1 MKNETIKC
9 PFCFKESP
17 FGVRVCTGCH
27 STIKYGEVS
36 AWLSLFIGFILLT
49 IAYIILYISQSFLV
63 AIVILLILMISTR
76 LCIRKK
82 FAHRVIFI
90 HKR

>member
-9 PFCFKESP
+9 PFCFQESP

-27 STIKYGEVS
+27 SKISYGEVS
-36 AWLSLFIGFILLT
+36 PWLSLFIGFILLA

-63 AIVILLILMISTR
+63 AFIILLVLMISTR
-76 LCIRKK
+76 LYIRKK
-82 FAHRVIFI
+82 FAQRAIFT
-90 HKR
+90 HQH

>member
-9 PFCFKESP
+9 PFCFKESQ

-27 STIKYGEVS
+27 SKISYGEVS
-36 AWLSLFIGFILLT
+36 PLVSLLIGFILLA

-63 AIVILLILMISTR
+63 AFVI
-76 LCIRKK
+76 
-82 FAHRVIFI
+82 
-90 HKR
+90 

>member
-9 PFCFKESP
+9 PFCFKESQ

-27 STIKYGEVS
+27 SKISYGEVS
-36 AWLSLFIGFILLT
+36 PLVSLLIGFILLA

-63 AIVILLILMISTR
+63 AIIILLVLMFSTR
-76 LCIRKK
+76 FYIRKK
-82 FAHRVIFI
+82 FAHRATFT
-90 HKR
+90 HQH

>member
-27 STIKYGEVS
+27 ATINYGEPS
-36 AWLSLFIGFILLT
+36 AWLALLIGLILLAIT
-49 IAYIILYISQSFLV
+49 YIILYISENLLV
-63 AIVILLILMISTR
+63 GIITFFALVISMKLY
-76 LCIRKK
+76 IRKK
-82 FAHRVIFI
+82 FAHRAIFT
-90 HKR
+90 HQH

>member
-9 PFCFKESP
+9 PFCFKESQ

-27 STIKYGEVS
+27 SKISYGEVS
-36 AWLSLFIGFILLT
+36 PLASLLIGFILLA

-63 AIVILLILMISTR
+63 AIIILLVLMISTR
-76 LCIRKK
+76 LYIRKK
-82 FAHRVIFI
+82 FAHRATFT
-90 HKR
+90 HQH

>member
-9 PFCFKESP
+9 PFCFKESKL
-17 FGVRVCTGCH
+17 GVRVCTGCH
-27 STIKYGEVS
+27 SKISYGEVS
-36 AWLSLFIGFILLT
+36 PWLSLFIGFILLG

-76 LCIRKK
+76 LYIRKK
-82 FAHRVIFI
+82 FAHRAVFT
-90 HKR
+90 HQH

>member
-1 MKNETIKC
+1 MKNEIIKC
-9 PFCFKESP
+9 PFCFKESQ

-36 AWLSLFIGFILLT
+36 PWLSLFIGFILLA

-63 AIVILLILMISTR
+63 AFVILLVLMISTR
-76 LCIRKK
+76 LYIRKK
-82 FAHRVIFI
+82 FAHRAVFT
-90 HKR
+90 HKH

>member
-9 PFCFKESP
+9 PFCFQESP

-27 STIKYGEVS
+27 SKISYGEVS
-36 AWLSLFIGFILLT
+36 PWLSLFIGFILLA

-63 AIVILLILMISTR
+63 AFIILLVLMISTR
-76 LCIRKK
+76 LYIRK
-82 FAHRVIFI
+82 
-90 HKR
+90 

>member
-9 PFCFKESP
+9 PFCFKESQ

-27 STIKYGEVS
+27 SKISYGEVS
-36 AWLSLFIGFILLT
+36 PLVSLLIGFILLA

-63 AIVILLILMISTR
+63 AIIILLVLMFSTR
-76 LCIRKK
+76 
-82 FAHRVIFI
+82 FY
-90 HKR
+90 

>member
-9 PFCFKESP
+9 PFCFQESP

-27 STIKYGEVS
+27 SKISYGEVS
-36 AWLSLFIGFILLT
+36 PWLSLFIGFILLA

-63 AIVILLILMISTR
+63 AFIILLVLMISTR
-76 LCIRKK
+76 LYIRKK
-82 FAHRVIFI
+82 FSHRAIFT
-90 HKR
+90 HQH